1 MFIYLIGSMI
11 AHAKIG
17 TDSMK
22 RLFTH
27 RSSFQLAITAHPHS
41 VTCNRI
47 APDDKDNII
56 LKKFL
61 IYYKIKFFYGLI
73 KIIKINSIFIF
84 IFKCLYII

>member
-1 MFIYLIGSMI
+1 MR

-17 TDSMK
+17 TDSKK

-47 APDDKDNII
+47 APDDKDNIN
-56 LKKFL
+56 LNKFL
-61 IYYKIKFFYGLI
+61 IYYKFKFIYGL
-73 KIIKINSIFIF
+73 KIIKINSIVF
-84 IFKCLYII
+84 

>member
-1 MFIYLIGSMI
+1 MR
-11 AHAKIG
+11 AHSKIG

-47 APDDKDNII
+47 APDDKDVFSLVKIHIYHSNYFYYGSNKLLNII
-56 LKKFL
+56 
-61 IYYKIKFFYGLI
+61 I
-73 KIIKINSIFIF
+73 
-84 IFKCLYII
+84 LYLG

>member
-1 MFIYLIGSMI
+1 MR

-17 TDSMK
+17 TDSVK

-47 APDDKDNII
+47 APDDKDNFPVQT
-56 LKKFL
+56 FL
-61 IYYKIKFFYGLI
+61 LWTQ
-73 KIIKINSIFIF
+73 
-84 IFKCLYII
+84 L